1 MFTSA
6 QHVAT
11 DLLLAVLLVGSFCI
25 YVNGSSFVIDDDRV
39 KTLDISP
46 ALGRG
51 YSVKT
56 NQFHS
61 ICLNVDE
68 TTEPSYNYEYTFTD
82 VSAALEVNSSTKVSA
97 KAKSSF
103 GWGRVK
109 ASAEVN
115 VDANLTVKSHIMM
128 TTMRIDRYYASVMEN
143 KAPLSEDAK
152 TLLGRKD
159 YVGFYK
165 ACGPN
170 YVRSIRRA
178 QEVTAMFTI
187 VSTDSDVISEMEVDI
202 KAATHG
208 GKRRNRGGRSGEL
221 SIDSSLS
228 VKTSLTV
235 LRIEI
240 FGYGL
245 GLDKDGSETLVA
257 TSLEDYAAAMKF
269 AFSSMTRGNQGSAQT
284 GMVYG
289 IELVPWTDNTA
300 FQVASDVHEIA
311 KTNPVWT
318 VPNDMIPNALPDGTC
333 KLGGN
338 IPDSYLKCCKEGD
351 MQKFEVEEPPSQ
363 APSGDPIEAPSGDPI
378 EAPSGD
384 PIEATSDGPSQA
396 LDTTKTK
403 YCQPKRRFPVDLL
416 KQNLQRNGEH
426 VAMMDS
432 ILHHKTFTI
441 MTLERCIQVLNSFP
455 DSEKNTYLET
465 RYFVTNLEKGDKRK
479 TNNLV
484 TVGDLKQFLNPNGDM
499 ASVDL
504 LTMELDEYVDMYYNP
519 CMAALFGMNSDV
531 LLSADDAD
539 TGDLSEP
546 GDMLDYFMMKQWN
559 SHPECAYASCVIPT
573 NSWNNQ
579 EGGCAPS
586 FGQSPEDQGI
596 AVLDHCAKE
605 LELKTRNLKCKRDI
619 KAQVAKLDTC
629 WMESTP
635 FVLIE
640 RYCTPRLS
648 DRERPTEPEVP
659 KDNKIIKKCATSTP
673 PTG

>member
-25 YVNGSSFVIDDDRV
+25 YFVNGSSFVIDDDRV

-61 ICLNVDE
+61 ICLDVDE
-68 TTEPSYNYEYTFTD
+68 TTEPSYNYEYLYTD
-82 VSAALEVNSSTKVSA
+82 VNVALDVTSNTKVNA
-97 KAKSSF
+97 KVKSSF

-109 ASAEVN
+109 AEVETNAEVDTS
-115 VDANLTVKSHIMM
+115 VTVKKHVVM

-143 KAPLSEDAK
+143 KAPLSEDAG
-152 TLLGRKD
+152 TLLAKKD

-178 QEVTAMFTI
+178 QEVTAMFTFMSSD
-187 VSTDSDVISEMEVDI
+187 STIITQMKTDI
-202 KAATHG
+202 KATAYG
-208 GKRRNRGGRSGEL
+208 ARSVES
-221 SIDSSLS
+221 SIDSSVNMNLS
-228 VKTSLTV
+228 MSTLQ
-235 LRIEI
+235 IQI

-257 TSLEDYAAAMKF
+257 TSLEGYNAAMNF

-300 FQVASDVHEIA
+300 FQVASNVHEIA
-311 KTNPVWT
+311 KNNPAIWT
-318 VPNDMIPNALPDGTC
+318 VPTDMIPNEVDGTC
-333 KLGGN
+333 EGVGH
-338 IPDSYLKCCKEGD
+338 IPDDFLKCCKKND
-351 MQKFEVEEPPSQ
+351 MQKI
-363 APSGDPIEAPSGDPI
+363 GD
-378 EAPSGD
+378 
-384 PIEATSDGPSQA
+384 
-396 LDTTKTK
+396 DTTEVKT

-441 MTLERCIQVLNSFP
+441 MTLERCIQVLRSFP
-455 DSEKNTYLET
+455 ESEKTTYLET
-465 RYFVTNLEKGDKRK
+465 RYSVTDSDDDSHK

-484 TVGDLKQFLNPNGDM
+484 TVGDLKQFLNPKDDM

-504 LTMELDEYVDMYYNP
+504 LNMELDEYVDMYYNP
-519 CMAALFGMNSDV
+519 CMAALFGMNADVVMNANAAGESD
-531 LLSADDAD
+531 
-539 TGDLSEP
+539 EP
-546 GDMLDYFMMKQWN
+546 GEIFDYFMMKQWN
-559 SHPECAYASCVIPT
+559 SHPECAYASCVVPT
-573 NSWNNQ
+573 NSWNNR
-579 EGGCAPS
+579 EGGCGPS
-586 FGQSPEDQGI
+586 FGQNPVPTLP
-596 AVLDHCAKE
+596 VLEYCAKKFDSQE
-605 LELKTRNLKCKRDI
+605 KEMVCKRSAT
-619 KAQVAKLDTC
+619 KWSEKLEKLDGC
-629 WMESTP
+629 WKNSTP

-640 RYCTPRLS
+640 RYCIPRLS
-648 DRERPTEPEVP
+648 ERQRAEADNDGSKTIVDGCTP
-659 KDNKIIKKCATSTP
+659 KK
-673 PTG
+673 